1 MDSIFKRP
9 YILLFLVVPL
19 IGFAQYSEYD
29 WEERDTWMNV
39 TDMFEHANVEA
50 GSHVADIGCH
60 EGYLSIHLAKRVGV
74 DGKVYAV
81 DVREDRLERLREN
94 LKSRELA
101 NVNVILGEYDNPK
114 LPENTL
120 DVVFIMDTYHEMED
134 HMTILE
140 HVKKALKPG
149 GRIIIIEKL
158 KHKVR
163 DRSRKSMTD
172 AHSMSPKYVRK
183 ELFNAGFKNL
193 IQDNNIGKWEN
204 DRDKVIWMITATKF

>member
-1 MDSIFKRP
+1 MNLSFKRP
-9 YILLFLVVPL
+9 YLLLFILLPV

-39 TDMFEHANVEA
+39 TDIFERAGVEE

-60 EGYLSIHLAKRVGV
+60 EGYLSIHLANRVGAE
-74 DGKVYAV
+74 GKVYSV
-81 DVREDRLERLREN
+81 DIREDRLERLTEN
-94 LKSRELA
+94 LESRKLE
-101 NVNVILGEYDNPK
+101 NVTVILGDYDNPK

-134 HMTILE
+134 YTTILE
-140 HVKKALKPG
+140 HMKKALKPE

-158 KHKVR
+158 KRKVR
-163 DRSRKSMTD
+163 DKSRKAMTD

-183 ELFNAGFKNL
+183 ELLSAGFKNL
-193 IQDNNIGKWEN
+193 IQDNNIGTWEN
-204 DRDKVIWMITATKF
+204 DKDKVIWMLVATKS